1 MPTAL
6 EQYARTRMRAYP
18 HLWLAARRARRAAR
32 LPLVAA
38 KRAVQRSELRRYL
51 ATHESPKIILGAG
64 LQRRPG
70 WLSTD
75 LEPADWSVTYLDV
88 SRPFPLPDQSV
99 AYYFTE
105 HMIEHVGYYAARAM
119 LREIRRTLR
128 TGGKVRIATPS
139 LDRIC
144 GLLTPDSTAAA
155 DYVRISNATWADFPE
170 AVLNQSMPLPHG
182 NGAAFSIN
190 RLFYGWGHRFIFD
203 RATLRDLLKDAGFSR
218 TAFGEIGQS
227 ADPELRGM
235 EFHGEMIGPE
245 LNDYETMVVEAQV

>member
-1 MPTAL
+1 MQSAL
-6 EQYARTRMRAYP
+6 ERYARNRMSAYP
-18 HLWLAARRARRAAR
+18 NLWLAARQARRAAR
-32 LPLVAA
+32 LPLIAA
-38 KRAVQRSELRRYL
+38 KRVAQRSELRRYL

-88 SRPFPLPDQSV
+88 TRPFPLADQSV

-105 HMIEHVGYYAARAM
+105 HVIEHVGYYAALAM
-119 LREIRRTLR
+119 LQEIRRTLR
-128 TGGKVRIATPS
+128 PGGKARIATPS

-144 GLLTPDSTAAA
+144 GLLSPDSTATA
-155 DYVRISNATWADFPE
+155 DYIRIGNAAWADFPE
-170 AVLNQSMPLPHG
+170 ARVNGSMPVPHR

-203 RATLRDLLKDAGFSR
+203 RATLRDLLEDAAFSR
-218 TAFGEIGQS
+218 TEFVEIGQS

-235 EFHGEMIGPE
+235 EFHGEMIGLE